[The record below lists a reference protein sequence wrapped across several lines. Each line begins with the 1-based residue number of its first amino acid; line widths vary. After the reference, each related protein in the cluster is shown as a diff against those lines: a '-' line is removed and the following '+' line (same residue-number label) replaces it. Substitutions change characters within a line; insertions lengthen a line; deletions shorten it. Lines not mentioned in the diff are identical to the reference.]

1 MIEKILEIL
10 NFQETWDSITLQL
23 ETMFDPE
30 NSVIFGAIKFLFDK
44 IAENPLASIITLIA
58 LVGLPY
64 TLLKAKHSDTEAKE
78 RLDELMSEMHDFEF
92 DKPLIDLQEKFKDGS
107 FENSPV
113 INYDQDILELNFDK
127 VESAFGNE
135 EAPDIQ
141 DIESTSFVKQI
152 TLDQELTDDF
162 LSSGSIDLISNT
174 NEESLDLSSLSEE
187 FFSENEISSTVKTD
201 NVEKEPASFF
211 VDYVE
216 DIEIGEISNQEQE
229 PLELTPIEE
238 EFSNTLETSLPV
250 DSMIEQ
256 EENAQEVNIHEEP
269 TLELEKTVQ
278 EEIVIEEEVTAQEE
292 KPVGP
297 VKIAVP
303 VIEEEVTAQEE
314 KPVEPVKVAVP
325 VIEEEVMAQEEKP
338 VEPIKIAV
346 PVADDLKSR
355 MEQAIQ
361 KLKMNYAP
369 QEENNEAEDA
379 QEIDQKQIPVA
390 INSVKK
396 PATPE
401 ETDVGD
407 LDSDTTKPPT
417 ESTPAD
423 SQNTVQ
429 GNSLKKSHVI
439 THLNSFKNNFEKQLD
454 MSEEELKKKAND
466 TRKDQSTFFKTVQK
480 SLAPAHP
487 KEKTTTDEEYQKS
500 LESFL
505 FLKNQDK
512 SN

>member
-44 IAENPLASIITLIA
+44 VAENPLASIITLIA

-162 LSSGSIDLISNT
+162 LSSGSIDLISNI

-216 DIEIGEISNQEQE
+216 DIEIGEISSQEQE

-269 TLELEKTVQ
+269 TLELEETVQ
-278 EEIVIEEEVTAQEE
+278 EEI
-292 KPVGP
+292 
-297 VKIAVP
+297 
-303 VIEEEVTAQEE
+303 
-314 KPVEPVKVAVP
+314 

-338 VEPIKIAV
+338 VEPVKIAVPVIEEKVTAQEEKPVEPIKVAV

-379 QEIDQKQIPVA
+379 QEIDQEQIPVA

-401 ETDVGD
+401 ETDGGD
-407 LDSDTTKPPT
+407 LDSDTTKSPT

>member
-44 IAENPLASIITLIA
+44 VAENPLASIITLIA

-187 FFSENEISSTVKTD
+187 FFSENETSSTVKTD

-229 PLELTPIEE
+229 PLLELTPLEE

-269 TLELEKTVQ
+269 TLELEETVQ

-292 KPVGP
+292 KPV
-297 VKIAVP
+297 
-303 VIEEEVTAQEE
+303 
-314 KPVEPVKVAVP
+314 EPVKVA
-325 VIEEEVMAQEEKP
+325 I
-338 VEPIKIAV
+338 

-361 KLKMNYAP
+361 KLKRNYAP
-369 QEENNEAEDA
+369 QEETNEAEDA
-379 QEIDQKQIPVA
+379 QEIDQEQIPVA

-401 ETDVGD
+401 ETDGGD
-407 LDSDTTKPPT
+407 LDSDTTKSPT

-423 SQNTVQ
+423 SQNAVQ